1 MLALLYY
8 TYMAFEVGTIC
19 KIVSTLG
26 TPKPREG
33 VFNRSRHTFL
43 EVKSR
48 AGSKKKIKTEKGS
61 GWSVYLLLLV
71 NDYRYQPINNLGFC

>member
-26 TPKPREG
+26 TLKPREG
-33 VFNRSRHTFL
+33 VFDRPRHTFL

-48 AGSKKKIKTEKGS
+48 AGSKKKKTKKEVVGQCT
-61 GWSVYLLLLV
+61 
-71 NDYRYQPINNLGFC
+71 RYY